1 MNRLWMEVI
10 EMMLKY
16 EVRCPRCNSKF
27 ITLIDADRFY
37 NGWKEIGKKAIYRC
51 DNCNNIFGYY
61 TFDNKQQVIVAEI
74 SLNNS

>member
-1 MNRLWMEVI
+1 
-10 EMMLKY
+10 MMLRY
-16 EVRCPRCNSKF
+16 EEVCPRCKSKF

-37 NGWKEIGKKAIYRC
+37 DNKWKEIGKKAIYRC

-61 TFDNKQQVIVAEI
+61 IFDNKQQVIAAEI